1 MKIIRFGILL
11 VLFVSLFSSCDTQ
24 PKNQF
29 TLEVKLTGV
38 DDIMIFLKQYGD
50 DGWVTLDS
58 AMTVQGLANFSG
70 TVGLPEMYFV
80 GFQGTRSFVQIFL
93 EPSDIKAQIDFA
105 DLNNLIVTG
114 SESQKVFED
123 YNSSLQEI
131 DGLFQEVN
139 RQYQQAAK
147 SDDKERLEE
156 LNQEF
161 DELNEMKAG
170 FIKNF
175 CLKNNSTPVSPYIM
189 LRNSYYFEYE
199 DFDEITAASAPS
211 IQSSIYVKSLKEKA
225 DAMRKVAIGQP
236 FTDFTL
242 NDPDGNPLPL
252 SSAIGE
258 NYVLIDFWASWCI
271 PCRREN
277 PNIVAAYEEYHEKGF
292 DIFGVSLDRDHGK
305 WIAAIAQD
313 SLTWNHVSDLK
324 QWKSEAGKLYGVQ
337 SIPHSLL
344 VSPEGIIIAKNL
356 REAALHE
363 KLAELLN

>member
-1 MKIIRFGILL
+1 MKIIRFGIFL
-11 VLFVSLFSSCDTQ
+11 VLFVSLFASCDTQ

-29 TLEVKLTGV
+29 TLEVNLTSV
-38 DDIMIFLKQYGD
+38 EDMMIFLKQYGD

-58 AMTVQGLANFSG
+58 ATTVQGFANFNGS
-70 TVGLPEMYFV
+70 VELPEMYFI
-80 GFQGTRSFVQIFL
+80 GFQGSRSFVQIFL
-93 EPSDIKAQIDFA
+93 EASDIKAQIDFA

-123 YNSSLQEI
+123 YNSSIQEI

-147 SDDKERLEE
+147 SNDKELVEQF
-156 LNQEF
+156 NQEF
-161 DELNEMKAG
+161 EELNEMKAG

-175 CLKNNSTPVSPYIM
+175 CLKNATTPVSPFIM
-189 LRNSYYFEYE
+189 MRNSYYFDYE
-199 DFDEITAASAPS
+199 DFDELTSAVAPS
-211 IQSSIYVKSLKEKA
+211 IQSSIYVKTLKEKA
-225 DAMRKVAIGQP
+225 DAMRRVAIGQP

-242 NDPDGNPLPL
+242 NDPDGNPMPL
-252 SSAIGE
+252 SSVIGE

-277 PNIVAAYEEYHEKGF
+277 PNIVAAYNEYHEKGF
-292 DIFGVSLDRDHGK
+292 DIFGVSLDADHRK
-305 WIAAIAQD
+305 WVTAIAQD
-313 SLTWNHVSDLK
+313 SLPWNHVSDLK

-337 SIPHSLL
+337 TIPHSVL